1 MTRRIIS
8 ICYKMFTLFSLALG
22 ILLNVY
28 NTTSVKAILSYYTLQ
43 SNLWC
48 FIAFIVFILL
58 EFQKKR
64 YKTDI
69 YYMLKGAVIIEIL
82 ITAVVYRIALA
93 PTGFSMDSLRQSILG
108 KQFAN
113 FLVHSFS
120 PTLVILDYFL
130 FDEKGNFK
138 YFYPFIWLIL
148 PLNYIVYVYTYSSL
162 GGEFY
167 SIGGSRRFA
176 YFFLDYEE
184 LGYIGVL
191 KWILIMAIFVL
202 AIAFIFVFVDKIWF
216 KIKDAKKK
224 EARGP
229 R

>member
-1 MTRRIIS
+1 MTQRIIS

-113 FLVHSFS
+113 F
-120 PTLVILDYFL
+120 
-130 FDEKGNFK
+130 
-138 YFYPFIWLIL
+138 
-148 PLNYIVYVYTYSSL
+148 
-162 GGEFY
+162 
-167 SIGGSRRFA
+167 
-176 YFFLDYEE
+176 
-184 LGYIGVL
+184 
-191 KWILIMAIFVL
+191 
-202 AIAFIFVFVDKIWF
+202 
-216 KIKDAKKK
+216 
-224 EARGP
+224 
-229 R
+229 